1 MAEFLSPYQMG
12 KVLDGVIPAN
22 RIARPNFLQTWFGR
36 VEYKSTETVNFDREF
51 QAKNTVAMY
60 VAPTMDAPIMQLQGY
75 GTQELRF
82 AYVKEGLTSPDWEEI
97 NQRAIGNDFGNV
109 DVMANWVAN
118 IRKKLAYT
126 EFNFENLFELNAA
139 SILVN
144 GTYTASSSMHPSVL
158 YDFGRTT
165 VTDGAS
171 FA

>member
-1 MAEFLSPYQMG
+1 MSEFLSPYQMG

-22 RIARPNFLQTWFGR
+22 RIARPNFLQTWFSR

-60 VAPTMDAPIMQLQGY
+60 VAPSIDAPIMQLQGY

-109 DVMANWVAN
+109 DVMANWVEN

-139 SILVN
+139 NILTT
-144 GTYTASSSMHPSVL
+144 GTHTATS
-158 YDFGRTT
+158 
-165 VTDGAS
+165 AS
-171 FA
+171 FSSV